1 MAAFYAQTEKMPK
14 TDTIAQAQKII
25 EDKMFVPKGF
35 SGPTPTSYMID
46 RLESH
51 SAEFGA
57 EKLREKI
64 KDYRERKSA
73 LSVVPKDKGGR

>member
-1 MAAFYAQTEKMPK
+1 
-14 TDTIAQAQKII
+14 
-25 EDKMFVPKGF
+25 MFVPKGF